1 MTIHPSALI
10 SPEAELADD
19 VEVGPFAVLEG
30 PVKLAAGTKI
40 GGHVWL
46 CGDTWLGEGSSVGWG
61 SVIGANPQELGFD
74 PACRSGVRIGARNQI
89 REYVTIHR
97 GSKTGGY
104 TTLGEGNYLMTGVH
118 LGHDSQVGNGNV
130 IANNVMFGGHVH
142 LGNGAFLGG
151 GGAFHQFIH
160 IGDLAMVQGNAAASQ
175 DVPPYCVIRGVNQLA
190 GLNTVGLRR
199 AGFDATARAEIKK
212 AYSLLFGSGLPL
224 SQALEAAAAM
234 RWSPAAR
241 RLLDAVAK
249 PSRKGVVAR
258 GLRRLTSANPEEL
271 SFNENSATP
280 PNQDHSRC
288 AIQTAQGHQN
298 Q

>member
-1 MTIHPSALI
+1 MIIHPSAII
-10 SPEAELADD
+10 SPEVELADD

-30 PVKLAAGTKI
+30 PVKLAAGAKI

-61 SVIGANPQELGFD
+61 SVIGANPQDLGFD
-74 PACRSGVRIGARNQI
+74 PACSSGVRIGPRNQI

-97 GSKTGGY
+97 GSKAGGY

-175 DVPPYCVIRGVNQLA
+175 DVPPYCVVHGVNQLA

-199 AGFDATARAEIKK
+199 AGLNAAARDEIKK
-212 AYSLLFGSGLPL
+212 AYGLLFGSSLPL
-224 SQALEAAAAM
+224 GQALETAAAM
-234 RWSPAAR
+234 EWSPAAK
-241 RLLDAVAK
+241 LLLEAVAK
-249 PSRKGVVAR
+249 PSRKGVIAR
-258 GLRRLTSANPEEL
+258 GSRRWTSANTEAR
-271 SFNENSATP
+271 SFCRGSRSF
-280 PNQDHSRC
+280 PNQDHSL
-288 AIQTAQGHQN
+288 TP
-298 Q
+298 